1 MSIIL
6 FFGSA
11 LLVAFVSTVYVVVS
25 IRHLI
30 KNRKNVRS
38 GSNTSLI
45 STPVIEPK
53 EI

>member
-11 LLVAFVSTVYVVVS
+11 LLVTFVSTVYVVVA

-30 KNRKNVRS
+30 KNRK
-38 GSNTSLI
+38 TSSMETAPSAGEL
-45 STPVIEPK
+45 K
-53 EI
+53 

>member
-11 LLVAFVSTVYVVVS
+11 LLVTLVSTVYVVVA

-30 KNRKNVRS
+30 KNRKVSSLDVSKSS
-38 GSNTSLI
+38 GS
-45 STPVIEPK
+45 VR
-53 EI
+53 